1 MCYLTSWGNQVL
13 AESESPAMIFFSQPS
28 FLQGAK
34 LTGGDRVLLKEDTGS
49 GGDVEAGA
57 VRDNEEDEVLF
68 DVKNFSITFKHH
80 FLECSM
86 CTSST

>member
-1 MCYLTSWGNQVL
+1 M
-13 AESESPAMIFFSQPS
+13 
-28 FLQGAK
+28 
-34 LTGGDRVLLKEDTGS
+34 LLKEDTGS

-68 DVKNFSITFKHH
+68 DVKNIPMACEQL

-86 CTSST
+86 STS

>member
-1 MCYLTSWGNQVL
+1 M
-13 AESESPAMIFFSQPS
+13 AESESPPMIFIIQSS
-28 FLQGAK
+28 FHKGAK

-68 DVKNFSITFKHH
+68 NVKNFVSND
-80 FLECSM
+80 L
-86 CTSST
+86 

>member
-1 MCYLTSWGNQVL
+1 
-13 AESESPAMIFFSQPS
+13 MIFNFQPS

-68 DVKNFSITFKHH
+68 DVNNFPMTCKQPFFNVPFALFKHN
-80 FLECSM
+80 
-86 CTSST
+86 

>member
-1 MCYLTSWGNQVL
+1 M
-13 AESESPAMIFFSQPS
+13 
-28 FLQGAK
+28 
-34 LTGGDRVLLKEDTGS
+34 LLKKDTGS

-68 DVKNFSITFKHH
+68 DVKNFPMTLNKQH

-86 CTSST
+86 CTS

>member
-1 MCYLTSWGNQVL
+1 M
-13 AESESPAMIFFSQPS
+13 
-28 FLQGAK
+28 
-34 LTGGDRVLLKEDTGS
+34 LLKKDTGS

-68 DVKNFSITFKHH
+68 DVKTFPMTCKQN

-86 CTSST
+86 CTSQT

>member
-1 MCYLTSWGNQVL
+1 
-13 AESESPAMIFFSQPS
+13 MIFNFQPS

-68 DVKNFSITFKHH
+68 DVKNFPITYKEH
-80 FLECSM
+80 FLECYI
-86 CTSST
+86 CSS